1 MNDNNLIIYKNSDGN
16 IIVDAIYKDETLW
29 LTQKGMA
36 KVFDVQV
43 PAISKHLKNIF
54 DEDELNRNSVV
65 SKMEITAN
73 DGKNYNTEVYNLD
86 AIIAVGY
93 RVNSKKATEFRI
105 WATKILKEY
114 MTKGFALNDERF
126 IRGNKYDSKY
136 FDELLER
143 IKVIRVSERMS
154 YQKITDL
161 FIATS
166 TDYNPKSEEAYT
178 FFKIVQNKLHYAIS
192 GHTAAELIYNRADSN
207 KEHMGLTN
215 WKNSPDGLIYKYDVS
230 IAKNYLNEE
239 ELEKLNDLTN
249 IFLVFAEDEAK
260 ERHILTMQDW
270 INATDDLLK
279 FRRKK
284 VLNNSG
290 NISHKDA
297 VKKAESEY
305 EKYRIV
311 QDQKYISSMDEF
323 YNKYLEENKHNN
335 KIEVE
340 LNLKMGKK
348 EYEMYQ
354 DIPLKESGSTNLC
367 KELPYEVFTIFLEN
381 QMARKFQRISY
392 FDTPTILYI
401 MYVDDNPVGYIGLRT
416 EINEDWYN
424 WSGNFFYVVRLSER
438 GKGYGTKMLELALDE
453 FRKMGFKEVYSVA
466 SENNVASSK
475 VMENNGGILLKI
487 DKNDRKYYKIIL

>member
-1 MNDNNLIIYKNSDGN
+1 MDDNNLIIYKNSDGN

-43 PAISKHLKNIF
+43 PAISKHLRNIF

-178 FFKIVQNKLHYAIS
+178 FFKIVQNKLHY
-192 GHTAAELIYNRADSN
+192 
-207 KEHMGLTN
+207 
-215 WKNSPDGLIYKYDVS
+215 
-230 IAKNYLNEE
+230 
-239 ELEKLNDLTN
+239 
-249 IFLVFAEDEAK
+249 
-260 ERHILTMQDW
+260 
-270 INATDDLLK
+270 
-279 FRRKK
+279 
-284 VLNNSG
+284 
-290 NISHKDA
+290 
-297 VKKAESEY
+297 
-305 EKYRIV
+305 RI
-311 QDQKYISSMDEF
+311 
-323 YNKYLEENKHNN
+323 
-335 KIEVE
+335 KI
-340 LNLKMGKK
+340 
-348 EYEMYQ
+348 
-354 DIPLKESGSTNLC
+354 
-367 KELPYEVFTIFLEN
+367 
-381 QMARKFQRISY
+381 
-392 FDTPTILYI
+392 
-401 MYVDDNPVGYIGLRT
+401 
-416 EINEDWYN
+416 
-424 WSGNFFYVVRLSER
+424 
-438 GKGYGTKMLELALDE
+438 
-453 FRKMGFKEVYSVA
+453 
-466 SENNVASSK
+466 
-475 VMENNGGILLKI
+475 
-487 DKNDRKYYKIIL
+487 